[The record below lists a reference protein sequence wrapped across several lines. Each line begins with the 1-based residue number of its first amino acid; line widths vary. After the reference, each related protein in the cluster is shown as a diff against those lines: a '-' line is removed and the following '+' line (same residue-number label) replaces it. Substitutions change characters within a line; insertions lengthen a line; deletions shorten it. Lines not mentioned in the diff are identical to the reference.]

1 MKPRSIEEMW
11 EDFTIA
17 TGLTAP
23 GVSPERL
30 AESRH
35 AFFAGLL
42 DMFSA
47 LNQVAELTQEEADQT
62 IEGWSA
68 EFTAYA
74 TGLVAKAASDHEQTL

>member
-11 EDFTIA
+11 EDYTVA

-23 GVSPERL
+23 GVTPERL
-30 AESRH
+30 EESRR

-47 LNQVAELTQEEADQT
+47 LNQVTELTQEEADET

-74 TGLVAKAASDHEQTL
+74 SGLVAKAAADHEQSR